1 MGAKV
6 SWEQRGA
13 KGSKASVAKRS
24 EWDQVRVAVHRVQV
38 EDACNLHFPWSAA
51 NPLTLMRAW

>member
-1 MGAKV
+1 M